1 MGFVNGFKMNLRSL
15 NLVVMCLGIV
25 AFGFALVFLLE
36 AFEIAFPL
44 LSLESQHSN
53 FTPSLYSKSVCL
65 FAAVGIGTFASY
77 EVFFFPSY
85 IKQLS
90 DALIWK
96 KIKMIFV
103 LYHLPWCI
111 ISTYLALLDGANW
124 NAWVSVAVMYGFTV
138 WGAITK
144 IK

>member
-1 MGFVNGFKMNLRSL
+1 MNLRSL
-15 NLVVMCLGIV
+15 NLVDLFHGIV

-36 AFEIAFPL
+36 ALEIAFPL
-44 LSLESQHSN
+44 LSLESQHPN
-53 FTPSLYSKSVCL
+53 FIASLYSKSVCL
-65 FAAVGIGTFASY
+65 FAAAGIGTFACY
-77 EVFFFPSY
+77 EVFFFSSF
-85 IKQLS
+85 IEQLS

-111 ISTYLALLDGANW
+111 VSTYLALLDGANW
-124 NAWVSVAVMYGFTV
+124 NAWGSVAVMYGFTI

-144 IK
+144 IE